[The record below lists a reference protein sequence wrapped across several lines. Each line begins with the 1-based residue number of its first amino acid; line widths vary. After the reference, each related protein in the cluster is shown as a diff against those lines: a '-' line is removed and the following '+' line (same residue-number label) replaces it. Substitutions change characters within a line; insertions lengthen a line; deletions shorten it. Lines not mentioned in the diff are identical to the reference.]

1 MSHMKKF
8 FLVISAICTVAY
20 SQPVVYTQQ
29 AVEVNMTRLSPN
41 PFPTAYWDSFKAQ
54 PTGRKIIIVSSP
66 QTLTQIQQNVQ
77 PLPGQ
82 TADQAQQMQQMY
94 KN

>member
-1 MSHMKKF
+1 MKKI
-8 FLVISAICTVAY
+8 LVIVSVVCTSAL

-29 AVEVNMTRLSPN
+29 AVEVNMTRLAPN
-41 PFPTAYWDSFKAQ
+41 PFPATYWDSFKAQ
-54 PTGRKIIIVSSP
+54 PAGRKIIIVNTP
-66 QTLTQIQQNVQ
+66 QTLTQIQQSVQ

-82 TADQAQQMQQMY
+82 TADQAQQMQQMH